1 VVVRAAERDD
11 LPALLRL
18 YRELHAED
26 PVVGEARAEA
36 VWEQMGAQPG
46 RTVLVADDGGEVVGT
61 IDTFVAANLT
71 RGARPILFVENVV
84 VAAAHRRR
92 GVGRLLLD
100 AAKEIARA
108 EGCYKIQLLSAADPP
123 APAFYESNGFRAIA
137 RGFRLYL

>member
-26 PVVGEARAEA
+26 PVVEEPTAEA
-36 VWEQMGAQPG
+36 VWEQMCAQPG

-92 GVGRLLLD
+92 GVGRQLLD
-100 AAKEIARA
+100 AAKEIARSA
-108 EGCYKIQLLSAADPP
+108 GCYKIQLLSAADPP